1 MVLVTTMRWSL
12 AIRSVRCLPLV
23 LLLEAWVPAQVSVMP
38 FFPRCR
44 GKSSFQSFTLFIWD
58 TFEDTNGSRLST
70 YVNMWVMTLIV
81 LSAIVGACIETNAP
95 IHKEQVSRACI

>member
-1 MVLVTTMRWSL
+1 
-12 AIRSVRCLPLV
+12 
-23 LLLEAWVPAQVSVMP
+23 VPAQVSVMP